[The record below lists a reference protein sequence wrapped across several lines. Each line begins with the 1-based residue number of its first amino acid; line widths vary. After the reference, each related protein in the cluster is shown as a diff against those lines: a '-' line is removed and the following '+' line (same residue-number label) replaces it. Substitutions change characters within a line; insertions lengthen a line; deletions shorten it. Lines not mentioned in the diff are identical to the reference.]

1 MTLTKKELAQNLS
14 DQTELS
20 LADAKKFVDL
30 FFDTIKE
37 QLNSGKTVKLS
48 GFGTFE
54 QYQMSQSQTVKL
66 SGFGTFDIVQTK
78 ERVGRNPKTMEEFPI
93 PSKRKVKFTVSPKV
107 KKSIN

>member
-20 LADAKKFVDL
+20 LADAKKIVDL

-54 QYQMSQSQTVKL
+54 V
-66 SGFGTFDIVQTK
+66 IHTK
-78 ERVGRNPKTMEEFPI
+78 QRIGRNPKTLEEYVI
-93 PSKRKVKFTVSPKV
+93 PSIQKVRFTLSPKL
-107 KKSIN
+107 KKIIN

>member
-20 LADAKKFVDL
+20 LVDAKKFVDL

-37 QLNSGKTVKLS
+37 QLNSGK
-48 GFGTFE
+48 
-54 QYQMSQSQTVKL
+54 TVKL

>member
-30 FFDTIKE
+30 FFDIIKE
-37 QLNSGKTVKLS
+37 QLNSGK
-48 GFGTFE
+48 
-54 QYQMSQSQTVKL
+54 TVKL

-107 KKSIN
+107 KKSLN

>member
-37 QLNSGKTVKLS
+37 QLNSGKTVKLP
-48 GFGTFE
+48 
-54 QYQMSQSQTVKL
+54 
-66 SGFGTFDIVQTK
+66 GFGTFDIVQTK

>member
-48 GFGTFE
+48 GFGTF
-54 QYQMSQSQTVKL
+54 
-66 SGFGTFDIVQTK
+66 DIVQTK
-78 ERVGRNPKTMEEFPI
+78 ERVGRNPKTMKEFPI

>member
-20 LADAKKFVDL
+20 FADAKKFVDL

-48 GFGTFE
+48 G
-54 QYQMSQSQTVKL
+54 L
-66 SGFGTFDIVQTK
+66 GTFDIVQTK

-93 PSKRKVKFTVSPKV
+93 PSKRKVKFTASPKV

>member
-20 LADAKKFVDL
+20 FADAKKFVDL

-37 QLNSGKTVKLS
+37 QLNSGK
-48 GFGTFE
+48 
-54 QYQMSQSQTVKL
+54 TVKL

-93 PSKRKVKFTVSPKV
+93 PSKRKVKFTVSQKV

>member
-14 DQTELS
+14 DQSELS

-37 QLNSGKTVKLS
+37 QLNSGK
-48 GFGTFE
+48 
-54 QYQMSQSQTVKL
+54 TVKL

-93 PSKRKVKFTVSPKV
+93 PSKRKVKFTLSPKV

>member
-20 LADAKKFVDL
+20 LADAKKIVDL

-37 QLNSGKTVKLS
+37 QLNSGK
-48 GFGTFE
+48 
-54 QYQMSQSQTVKL
+54 TVKL

>member
-20 LADAKKFVDL
+20 LADAKKVIDL

-37 QLNSGKTVKLS
+37 QLNSRK
-48 GFGTFE
+48 
-54 QYQMSQSQTVKL
+54 TVKL

>member
-20 LADAKKFVDL
+20 FADAKKFVDL

-48 GFGTFE
+48 GFGTF
-54 QYQMSQSQTVKL
+54 
-66 SGFGTFDIVQTK
+66 DIVQTK
-78 ERVGRNPKTMEEFPI
+78 ERVGSNPKTMEEFTI
-93 PSKRKVKFTVSPKV
+93 PSKRKVKFAVSPKA

>member
-48 GFGTFE
+48 GFGTF
-54 QYQMSQSQTVKL
+54 
-66 SGFGTFDIVQTK
+66 DIVQTK

-93 PSKRKVKFTVSPKV
+93 PSKRKVKFTVSKKV

>member
-48 GFGTFE
+48 GFGTF
-54 QYQMSQSQTVKL
+54 
-66 SGFGTFDIVQTK
+66 DIVQTK

-93 PSKRKVKFTVSPKV
+93 SSKRKVKFTVSPKV

>member
-20 LADAKKFVDL
+20 LADAKKFIDL

-37 QLNSGKTVKLS
+37 QLNSGK
-48 GFGTFE
+48 
-54 QYQMSQSQTVKL
+54 TVKL

>member
-20 LADAKKFVDL
+20 FADAKKFVDL

-37 QLNSGKTVKLS
+37 QLNAGK
-48 GFGTFE
+48 
-54 QYQMSQSQTVKL
+54 TVKL

>member
-20 LADAKKFVDL
+20 FADAKKFVDL

-48 GFGTFE
+48 GFGTFD
-54 QYQMSQSQTVKL
+54 V
-66 SGFGTFDIVQTK
+66 VQTK

-93 PSKRKVKFTVSPKV
+93 PSKRKVKFTVSSKV

>member
-1 MTLTKKELAQNLS
+1 MTLTKKELAQNFS

-20 LADAKKFVDL
+20 LGDAKKFVDL

-37 QLNSGKTVKLS
+37 QLNSGK
-48 GFGTFE
+48 
-54 QYQMSQSQTVKL
+54 TVKL

>member
-37 QLNSGKTVKLS
+37 QLNSGKS
-48 GFGTFE
+48 
-54 QYQMSQSQTVKL
+54 VKL

>member
-20 LADAKKFVDL
+20 LADAKKIVNL

-37 QLNSGKTVKLS
+37 QLNSGK
-48 GFGTFE
+48 
-54 QYQMSQSQTVKL
+54 TVKL

>member
-37 QLNSGKTVKLS
+37 QLNSGR
-48 GFGTFE
+48 
-54 QYQMSQSQTVKL
+54 TVKL

>member
-37 QLNSGKTVKLS
+37 QLNLGK
-48 GFGTFE
+48 
-54 QYQMSQSQTVKL
+54 TVKL

-78 ERVGRNPKTMEEFPI
+78 ERVGRNPKTLEKKIISERNVVLFK
-93 PSKRKVKFTVSPKV
+93 PSKELKNY
-107 KKSIN
+107 INKNV

>member
-20 LADAKKFVDL
+20 LTDAKKFVDL
-30 FFDTIKE
+30 FFDNIKK
-37 QLNSGKTVKLS
+37 QLNSGK
-48 GFGTFE
+48 
-54 QYQMSQSQTVKL
+54 TVKL

-78 ERVGRNPKTMEEFPI
+78 ERIGRNPKTMEEFPI

>member
-20 LADAKKFVDL
+20 FADAKKFVDL

-37 QLNSGKTVKLS
+37 QLNSGK
-48 GFGTFE
+48 
-54 QYQMSQSQTVKL
+54 TVKL

-93 PSKRKVKFTVSPKV
+93 PSKRKVKFSVSPKV

>member
-30 FFDTIKE
+30 FFDTIKK

-48 GFGTFE
+48 GFGTFD
-54 QYQMSQSQTVKL
+54 V
-66 SGFGTFDIVQTK
+66 VQTK

>member
-20 LADAKKFVDL
+20 FADAKKFVDL

-48 GFGTFE
+48 GFGTF
-54 QYQMSQSQTVKL
+54 
-66 SGFGTFDIVQTK
+66 DIVQTK
-78 ERVGRNPKTMEEFPI
+78 KRVGRNPKTMEEFPI

>member
-20 LADAKKFVDL
+20 LTDAKKFVDL

-37 QLNSGKTVKLS
+37 QLNSGK
-48 GFGTFE
+48 
-54 QYQMSQSQTVKL
+54 TVKL

-93 PSKRKVKFTVSPKV
+93 PSKRKVKFTMSPKI

>member
-20 LADAKKFVDL
+20 FADAKKFVDL

-48 GFGTFE
+48 
-54 QYQMSQSQTVKL
+54 S
-66 SGFGTFDIVQTK
+66 FGTFDIVQTK

>member
-48 GFGTFE
+48 GFGTF
-54 QYQMSQSQTVKL
+54 
-66 SGFGTFDIVQTK
+66 DIVQTK

-93 PSKRKVKFTVSPKV
+93 PSKRKVKFTVSTKV

>member
-1 MTLTKKELAQNLS
+1 VTLTKKELAQNLS

-30 FFDTIKE
+30 FFDSIKE

-48 GFGTFE
+48 
-54 QYQMSQSQTVKL
+54 S
-66 SGFGTFDIVQTK
+66 FGTFDIVQTK

>member
-1 MTLTKKELAQNLS
+1 VTLTKKELAQNLS

-48 GFGTFE
+48 GFGTF
-54 QYQMSQSQTVKL
+54 
-66 SGFGTFDIVQTK
+66 DIVQTK
-78 ERVGRNPKTMEEFPI
+78 ERIGRNPKTMEEFPI

>member
-1 MTLTKKELAQNLS
+1 VTLTKKELAQNLS

-20 LADAKKFVDL
+20 FADAKKFVDL

-37 QLNSGKTVKLS
+37 QLNSGK
-48 GFGTFE
+48 
-54 QYQMSQSQTVKL
+54 TVKL

>member
-30 FFDTIKE
+30 FFDIIKE
-37 QLNSGKTVKLS
+37 QLNSGK
-48 GFGTFE
+48 
-54 QYQMSQSQTVKL
+54 TVKL

>member
-20 LADAKKFVDL
+20 FADAKNFVDL

-37 QLNSGKTVKLS
+37 QLNSGK
-48 GFGTFE
+48 
-54 QYQMSQSQTVKL
+54 TVKL

-93 PSKRKVKFTVSPKV
+93 PSKRKVKFTVSSKV

>member
-20 LADAKKFVDL
+20 FADAKKFVDL

-37 QLNSGKTVKLS
+37 QLNAGKTVKLS
-48 GFGTFE
+48 GFGTFD
-54 QYQMSQSQTVKL
+54 V
-66 SGFGTFDIVQTK
+66 VQTK

>member
-48 GFGTFE
+48 GFGTF
-54 QYQMSQSQTVKL
+54 
-66 SGFGTFDIVQTK
+66 DIIQTK

>member
-48 GFGTFE
+48 GFGTFN
-54 QYQMSQSQTVKL
+54 V
-66 SGFGTFDIVQTK
+66 VQTK

>member
-1 MTLTKKELAQNLS
+1 MTLTKKQLAQNLS

-37 QLNSGKTVKLS
+37 QLNSGK
-48 GFGTFE
+48 
-54 QYQMSQSQTVKL
+54 TVKL

>member
-20 LADAKKFVDL
+20 FADAKKFVDL

-37 QLNSGKTVKLS
+37 QLNSGK
-48 GFGTFE
+48 
-54 QYQMSQSQTVKL
+54 TVKL

-93 PSKRKVKFTVSPKV
+93 PSKKKVKFTVSPKV

>member
-20 LADAKKFVDL
+20 FADAKKFVDL
-30 FFDTIKE
+30 FFDTIKK
-37 QLNSGKTVKLS
+37 QLNSGK
-48 GFGTFE
+48 
-54 QYQMSQSQTVKL
+54 TVKL

>member
-20 LADAKKFVDL
+20 LADAKKFVAL

-37 QLNSGKTVKLS
+37 QLNSGK
-48 GFGTFE
+48 
-54 QYQMSQSQTVKL
+54 TVKL